1 MSVKMIRIRNLTMYF
16 NEIFFSVDFKIDK
29 TIAEK
34 YVLLMSK
41 VTQIL
46 KVISI
51 YILLLHKKIISEYT
65 GLKKVMYT

>member
-16 NEIFFSVDFKIDK
+16 NDIFFSVDFKIDK

-34 YVLLMSK
+34 YELLMSK

-51 YILLLHKKIISEYT
+51 YILLLDKKLFQNT
-65 GLKKVMYT
+65 QV

>member
-16 NEIFFSVDFKIDK
+16 NDIFFSVDFKIDK

-51 YILLLHKKIISEYT
+51 YILLLDKKIFQNT
-65 GLKKVMYT
+65 QV

>member
-1 MSVKMIRIRNLTMYF
+1 MSVKMIRIKNLTMYF

-51 YILLLHKKIISEYT
+51 YILLLHKKLFQNT
-65 GLKKVMYT
+65 QV